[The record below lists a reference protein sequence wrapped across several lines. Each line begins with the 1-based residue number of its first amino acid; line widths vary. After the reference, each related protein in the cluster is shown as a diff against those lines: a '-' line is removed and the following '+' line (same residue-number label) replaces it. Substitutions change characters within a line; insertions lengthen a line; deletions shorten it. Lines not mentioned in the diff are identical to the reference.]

1 MPVSKI
7 GINSLSTG
15 GPVWDSTGNM
25 TVTSSAGGLPLYV
38 NSTAASQNV
47 RIRLN
52 VNQDTSSVAYVWSN
66 SGAGVNKQASI
77 YLTSAGA
84 LATQVNQTPGSEPTS
99 GTMATFVDA
108 SANFSFNSGY
118 GSAAVAYG
126 CRAWVNF
133 NGSGTVAIRSSGNV
147 SSISDN
153 GVGDYTVNFTNAMPD
168 ANYSINTT
176 GNQGGASAN
185 AQVVMLNT
193 ASGPTTSSAR
203 LCATYINNA
212 GGTGGATDLS
222 YVLVSVFR

>member
-7 GINSLSTG
+7 GVNALSTG
-15 GPVWDSTGNM
+15 GPYWDSAGN
-25 TVTSSAGGLPLYV
+25 VGIGTSSPGQRLQISNASSSGFAAIRMAADSRSYDVGVGGSASGFQQNNWYV
-38 NSTAASQNV
+38 YDVTGAAT
-47 RIRLN
+47 RL
-52 VNQDTSSVAYVWSN
+52 VLDTSGN
-66 SGAGVNKQASI
+66 LQ
-77 YLTSAGA
+77 
-84 LATQVNQTPGSEPTS
+84 
-99 GTMATFVDA
+99 
-108 SANFSFNSGY
+108 FNSGY
-118 GSAAVAYG
+118 GSAATAYG

-193 ASGPTTSSAR
+193 ASGPTTSAAR

-222 YVLVSVFR
+222 YILVSVFR